1 MRQRIQRN
9 LDELRNIFFLKYISV
24 PLTWNNSYPYF
35 MQHLKVCITFLLKTK
50 KSFFLFSSHINVK
63 SYSWYWGWNITIN
76 GSLGREWKY
85 FIRLCFM
92 AAVLSVRSSGCLALS
107 LSPRLTF
114 GLSIAHHFNCLYI
127 SQVKWKKW
135 MKPSIEKWAWGIRT
149 DVNPNGS
156 DNRQNWWTWGGSE
169 AYEHI
174 RVCIY
179 ILRVMVAR
187 GTLPGTK
194 ISMAPHALDISQ
206 VLCGIY
212 GMRHKWMDDNV

>member
-1 MRQRIQRN
+1 MI
-9 LDELRNIFFLKYISV
+9 LRVKYNYPWKSRKRMKIFYS
-24 PLTWNNSYPYF
+24 F
-35 MQHLKVCITFLLKTK
+35 MFYGCR
-50 KSFFLFSSHINVK
+50 
-63 SYSWYWGWNITIN
+63 
-76 GSLGREWKY
+76 LGR
-85 FIRLCFM
+85 RLVCPI
-92 AAVLSVRSSGCLALS
+92 VWLSHS

-156 DNRQNWWTWGGSE
+156 DNRQNWWTWGDQKHMNT
-169 AYEHI
+169 Y
-174 RVCIY
+174 VCVY